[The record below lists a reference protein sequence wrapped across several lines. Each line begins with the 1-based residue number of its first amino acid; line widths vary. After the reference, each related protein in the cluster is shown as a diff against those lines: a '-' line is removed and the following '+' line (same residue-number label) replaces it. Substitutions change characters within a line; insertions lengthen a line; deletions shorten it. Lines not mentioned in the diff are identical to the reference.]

1 MHSAD
6 MKQFIF
12 STLAIVG
19 VFGFI
24 SCERHD
30 WEDSANGK
38 KDGTKN
44 LFPKEDKKDHG
55 KEHGD
60 HSGHDHPAAAENSSE
75 DSSGHDSH

>member
-1 MHSAD
+1 MQLPD

-19 VFGFI
+19 LFSFI

-30 WEDSANGK
+30 WENSAEGK

-44 LFPKEDKKDHG
+44 LYPKEEKKDDHG
-55 KEHGD
+55 KSDG
-60 HSGHDHPAAAENSSE
+60 
-75 DSSGHDSH
+75 SH